1 MAVTVFLS
9 FLLIARE
16 AKLDLTPRGTIC
28 HIGKTLIFV
37 RYHFG
42 RVSNR
47 CRDSMQSVFP
57 KEYSPVQG

>member
-1 MAVTVFLS
+1 MAVTIFLG

-16 AKLDLTPRGTIC
+16 TKLDLTPRGAIY

-37 RYHFG
+37 CYHFG

-47 CRDSMQSVFP
+47 CRDSIQSVFP